1 MPDVEPPLT
10 ASSQKS
16 EKSERADDDKQSVKS
31 GKSGKSPG
39 GSRAG
44 SAKSGKSA
52 RSTASTTKTKSGAAS
67 PAPSIH
73 DDPIGDMR
81 NMRRIIAE
89 DPEWSLATVP
99 LLSDLCI
106 KHVVGNFEC
115 KYDRVQYPYLSICT
129 IFLLVVT
136 HRSLFQSTPR
146 F

>member
-16 EKSERADDDKQSVKS
+16 EKSEKADDDKQSI
-31 GKSGKSPG
+31 KSGKSPA

-44 SAKSGKSA
+44 SAKSGRSA
-52 RSTASTTKTKSGAAS
+52 RSAASTTKTKSGAAS
-67 PAPSIH
+67 PALSLRD

-99 LLSDLCI
+99 LLAEMCI

-115 KYDRVQYPYLSICT
+115 KYMMYMYHA
-129 IFLLVVT
+129 LLNSFPGTSDMIVV
-136 HRSLFQSTPR
+136 LMCLL
-146 F
+146 